1 MYKMQ
6 KINCSG
12 GTLICNWKGKGVKMV
27 VATGEGKGENGTVAT
42 AGKPATMQKHIKRM
56 KKDLI
61 HQIQNRFD

>member
-1 MYKMQ
+1 
-6 KINCSG
+6 
-12 GTLICNWKGKGVKMV
+12 MV
-27 VATGEGKGENGTVAT
+27 VATGEGKGKNGTVAT